1 MDNSSLTLGTDPR
14 KKPNFFQRFMFF
26 MTLRQSGN
34 NLLTNGAKGY
44 LIAMSVIVILVAVAE
59 GVAWGYF
66 GTAFIP
72 ANPMVSG
79 LIIGVFVFLLIWFFD
94 RMLLTSDFME
104 HEHRLRLNGGV
115 ETQADIA
122 KAKKSSVFLTGFFI
136 ARLVIALASLWIAAP
151 YVTQLVFNADIQNKQ
166 QEYFHQAVLE
176 VKQKYQDT
184 QQAELQKLSEK
195 IEQKNNEYQKEIA
208 GGVGSLS
215 GYKGVGV
222 TAKAIGAELTDLKQQ
237 YQQLDQETKQRL
249 KQIELALKNRDYAE
263 LAALDIRVDKDS
275 PILRR
280 KAIKDI
286 ELQYPQEF
294 AQVEHTVQ
302 GLLLILA
309 IILLGMKLMQFTTV
323 KLYFSS
329 NLQSKWN
336 QYCLGKYDKYLPET
350 DQRHVLLNS
359 HEALPEEFE
368 RMMIELHQRK
378 AEMEVE
384 EKRIKEEEEARA
396 EAKAAEEKRI
406 KEEEEARKKAEEEE
420 RKRKEREEEDAKNAY
435 FTRIA
440 REKAEIEHRERY
452 KEMVE
457 KEVESVLALLKEEE
471 VQYLQNDGAEIP
483 RLQQEETEKIDEL
496 HEKEKQFKTQEE
508 RIDAKNQ
515 RIEQTESDIE
525 KIEQKIEILSRG
537 ENAHSVETLE
547 VIDRYSQALIR
558 HQEILRGQR
567 AELLGFQSN
576 QKFYEESS
584 QLLRNRL
591 KDIQQQLS
599 ELQQPLRAIQ
609 KARSDVHTRKIGLL
623 SKQGLEDAPIEKPS
637 EQEWGFLADK
647 IRGQLTETLPIPD
660 SIK

>member
-1 MDNSSLTLGTDPR
+1 MSHTPLILGIDPR
-14 KKPNFFQRFMFF
+14 KKPNLFQRTMFF
-26 MTLRQSGN
+26 MSLRQSGN

-44 LIAMSVIVILVAVAE
+44 LVAMSVIMILVAIAE

-72 ANPMVSG
+72 ANPMISG
-79 LIIGVFVFLLIWFFD
+79 LVLGIFVFLLIWFFD

-104 HEHRLRLNGGV
+104 HEHRLRLNGDV
-115 ETQADIA
+115 ETKEDIN
-122 KAKKSSVFLTGFFI
+122 KSKHAQYRLTAFFI
-136 ARLVIALASLWIAAP
+136 ARLIIALASLWIAAP

-166 QEYFHQAVLE
+166 QEYFHQAVLD

-184 QQAELQKLSEK
+184 QQIELGKLSNR

-222 TAKAIGAELTDLKQQ
+222 TAKAIGQELEELKSQ
-237 YQQLDQETKQRL
+237 YQQLDVETKQRL
-249 KQIELALKNRDYAE
+249 KKIELALKNRDYAE

-286 ELQYPQEF
+286 QLQYPQEF
-294 AQVEHTVQ
+294 TQVEHTVQ

-309 IILLGMKLMQFTTV
+309 IILLGMKFMQFTTV

-336 QYCLGKYDKYLPET
+336 QYCLGKYDHYLPET
-350 DQRHVLLNS
+350 EQRQVLLNS

-378 AEMEVE
+378 AEMDAELE
-384 EKRIKEEEEARA
+384 RSKQKEAAIRVAA
-396 EAKAAEEKRI
+396 EAKI
-406 KEEEEARKKAEEEE
+406 QKEQDEQE
-420 RKRKEREEEDAKNAY
+420 RQEREKQAKQHALEDAQNAY
-435 FTRIA
+435 DERLA
-440 REKAEIEHRERY
+440 KEKAEIEYRERY

-457 KEVESVLALLKEEE
+457 REIESVLTVLMDEET
-471 VQYLQNDGAEIP
+471 QYLQKDGAAIVHLE
-483 RLQQEETEKIDEL
+483 QEETQKIDEL
-496 HEKEKQFKTQEE
+496 HEKEKQFKTQQE

-515 RIEQTESDIE
+515 RIERTEIDID
-525 KIEQKIEILSRG
+525 KIEQKIEALSYG
-537 ENAHSVETLE
+537 ENAHSVENLH
-547 VIDRYSQALIR
+547 VIENYSMALVR
-558 HQEILRGQR
+558 HQEILQGQR
-567 AELLGFQSN
+567 AELLGFQNN

-584 QLLRNRL
+584 QLLRSRL
-591 KDIQQQLS
+591 RDIQQQLS
-599 ELQQPLRAIQ
+599 ELKQPLHAIS
-609 KARSDVHTRKIGLL
+609 KARSDVHTRKIQLL
-623 SKQGLEDAPIEKPS
+623 AKQGLEEAPIEKPS
-637 EQEWGFLADK
+637 EQEWKFLAKK
-647 IRGQLTETLPIPD
+647 IRQQLTEELPISS
-660 SIK
+660 SIV